1 MPTRF
6 DCLDASFELIRE
18 LRGVLRA
25 VQRRDRKLHD
35 QLTRALTSVS
45 LNIAEGRG
53 RAGQDKRHLWRVAL
67 GSAEEVQAAL
77 RVADAFGYVSVDDW
91 STAEETLTRIRK
103 MLWRMTH

>member
-1 MPTRF
+1 MSLRF
-6 DCLDASFELIRE
+6 DCLETSYELIRE
-18 LRGVLRA
+18 LRGVLRT
-25 VQRRDRKLHD
+25 VRRNDRKLHD

-53 RAGQDKRHLWRVAL
+53 RAGQDKRQLWRIAL

-77 RVADAFGYVSVDDW
+77 RVADAFGYVSIDDCA
-91 STAEETLTRIRK
+91 TANETLTRIRK